1 MTMKELF
8 VEAMRRT
15 DAGDHEGFLAMQD
28 DDASWTVPGA
38 VLQGKEQLRPWLG
51 LFWQGFTA
59 YGHDLQRLYEDGPD
73 RVICE
78 GVWSGRNDGP
88 LAMPDG
94 SEVPPTGRE
103 ASFRFAIVVS
113 RRPGAQ
119 VADEVRL
126 YFDQLEFLAQLGL
139 VPDPAAA

>member
-38 VLQGKEQLRPWLG
+38 ELQGKEQLRSWLG

-59 YGHDLQRLYEDGPD
+59 YGHDLQRLYEDGED

-78 GVWSGRNDGP
+78 GVWTGRNDGP
-88 LAMPDG
+88 LTAPDG
-94 SEVPPTGRE
+94 SQVPPTGRE

-113 RRPGAQ
+113 RDPGAE
-119 VADEVRL
+119 VACEVRL

-139 VPDPAAA
+139 VPDAAAV